1 MILLTSLNGYLPM
14 MGLALAMLG
23 LARIAYFGDP
33 V

>member
-1 MILLTSLNGYLPM
+1 MILLTSVNDYLPM
-14 MGLALAMLG
+14 MVSLAMLG